1 MAVLPTLS
9 ATAAGTSSRVER
21 VLLAQPRSFCAGV
34 EMAIKAL
41 AWMVRTFEAPV
52 YCYHQIVHNRLVVER
67 FRRAGVV
74 FVDDVADVPPGAP
87 LMLSAHGSAPEV
99 VRAARERS
107 GHVVDAV
114 CPLVQKVHHE
124 VRRRADKGHAIVYAG
139 HRAHDEAI
147 GTLAVAPATT
157 HLVGRPEDLADLPD
171 GVEGRPVAFL
181 AQTTLGVDEWQD
193 ILAAARRRFGE
204 VWVPGRSDLCFATTN
219 RQAAVRAIAPRCD
232 AMVVIGSAT
241 SSNTL
246 ALARVARA
254 AAPPGTPVVRVD
266 GPDELPP
273 DLRGTVGVTAGASAA
288 EEVVRCV
295 VDRLAPSDGIEVIDV
310 TIEDE
315 YFPPPRDL
323 RELLRSR
330 GEEGRLDDDA
340 GVSASEVLAALD
352 DCDATAARFA
362 AAAVAVTAP
371 DDDGDGTVADR
382 DATVRR
388 LADGIGRDDRD
399 ATAQART
406 SSARAVGV
414 PALAAAAA
422 AEAVASALPPEL
434 ATVAGRQL
442 GAYSFRIDR
451 QIAEVLE
458 QEIAEPWLRSAIE
471 YHLGWLDERFE
482 APVVP
487 APRAGGKKL
496 RATLAVLAYRAALGN
511 PVNPAS
517 PADPAD
523 PAGAGDDGGIER
535 VVPFAAAVELIHNWS
550 LVHDDIEDGDRTRR
564 GRPALW
570 TICGEAQAI
579 NVGDCVFA
587 LAFRC
592 LGRLR
597 DHGVP
602 EQQVSA
608 LLSELARASVEVTV
622 GQMRDLTYE
631 TTNDIDG
638 DRYRAMVEGKTGALI
653 GCATYGGALIGSGD
667 EADAQRFGEFG
678 RRLGLAFQMRDDI
691 LGIWGTDAETGK
703 PTGADI
709 RRRKKSLPVVLGFER
724 AEAGDRERLCRLYA
738 QDGPLG
744 PDDVRYVREVLD
756 RCGAQ
761 ALAQDRA
768 EQHRAEAVAALAG
781 AAVVEGRSLGNRP
794 FAALQALAD
803 FVTHRAY

>member
-1 MAVLPTLS
+1 MGAARLEPVEPLS
-9 ATAAGTSSRVER
+9 PVAAAGVER

-41 AWMVRTFEAPV
+41 AWMVRTFEPPV
-52 YCYHQIVHNRLVVER
+52 YCYHQIVHNRLVVEQ

-74 FVDDVADVPPGAP
+74 FVDDIDEVPAGAP

-99 VRAARERS
+99 VQAARARTP
-107 GHVVDAV
+107 HVVDAV
-114 CPLVQKVHHE
+114 CPLVKKVHHE
-124 VRRRADKGHAIVYAG
+124 VRLRADKGHTVVYAG

-147 GTLAVAPATT
+147 GTLAVSPEATY
-157 HLVGRPEDLADLPD
+157 LVEQPGDVALLEA
-171 GVEGRPVAFL
+171 VEGPVAFL

-193 ILAAARRRFGE
+193 ILTAARDRFGE

-219 RQAAVRAIAPRCD
+219 RQAAVKAIAPRCD
-232 AMVVIGSAT
+232 AVVVIGSAT

-246 ALARVARA
+246 ALVRVARA
-254 AAPPGTPVVRVD
+254 AAAPGTPVVRVD

-273 DLRGTVGVTAGASAA
+273 GLRGAIGVTAGASAA
-288 EEVVRCV
+288 EEVVRSV

-310 TIEDE
+310 TTEDE
-315 YFPPPRDL
+315 YFPPPRDV
-323 RELLRSR
+323 RELLRTR
-330 GEEGRLDDDA
+330 GQEGQLDDDA
-340 GVSASEVLAALD
+340 ALSASDVLAALGERPERPEQPERP
-352 DCDATAARFA
+352 ARPAPPEPVAA
-362 AAAVAVTAP
+362 
-371 DDDGDGTVADR
+371 
-382 DATVRR
+382 
-388 LADGIGRDDRD
+388 
-399 ATAQART
+399 
-406 SSARAVGV
+406 
-414 PALAAAAA
+414 PALSVVS
-422 AEAVASALPPEL
+422 AEAVASAAPPEA
-434 ATVAGRQL
+434 ATIAGRHL

-458 QEIAEPWLRSAIE
+458 HEIVEPWLRSAIE

-496 RATLAVLAYRAALGN
+496 RATLAVLTYRAAATRPGAAPL
-511 PVNPAS
+511 
-517 PADPAD
+517 ADD
-523 PAGAGDDGGIER
+523 GIER
-535 VVPFAAAVELIHNWS
+535 VVPFAAAIELVHNWS

-602 EQQVSA
+602 EPQVSA
-608 LLSELARASVEVTV
+608 LMSELARASVDLTT

-631 TTNDIDG
+631 TTNDIDS
-638 DRYRAMVEGKTGALI
+638 DRYLGMIDGKTAALI
-653 GCATYGGALIGSGD
+653 RCATYGGALIGSGD
-667 EADAQRFGEFG
+667 EADAQRFAEFG

-703 PTGADI
+703 TTGADI
-709 RRRKKSLPVVLGFER
+709 RRRKKSLPVVIGFER
-724 AEAGDRERLCRLYA
+724 AAPRDRERLHRLYA
-738 QDGPLG
+738 QDGPIG
-744 PDDVRYVREVLD
+744 PDDEGFVRDVLD

-761 ALAQDRA
+761 GLAQEQA
-768 EQHRAEAVAALAG
+768 EQHRARAVAALAD
-781 AAVVEGRSLGNRP
+781 AAMVDGRSLGNRP

>member
-1 MAVLPTLS
+1 MGAAHLEPVGPLEPLGPV
-9 ATAAGTSSRVER
+9 AAAGVER

-41 AWMVRTFEAPV
+41 AWMVRTFEPPV
-52 YCYHQIVHNRLVVER
+52 YCYHQIVHNRLVVEQ

-74 FVDDVADVPPGAP
+74 FVDDIEEVPAGAP

-99 VRAARERS
+99 VQAARARTP
-107 GHVVDAV
+107 HVVDAV
-114 CPLVQKVHHE
+114 CPLVKKVHHE
-124 VRRRADKGHAIVYAG
+124 VRLRADKGHTVVYAG

-147 GTLAVAPATT
+147 GTLAVSPEAT
-157 HLVGRPEDLADLPD
+157 HLVEQPGDVALLEA
-171 GVEGRPVAFL
+171 VEGPVAFL

-193 ILAAARRRFGE
+193 ILAAARDRFGE

-219 RQAAVRAIAPRCD
+219 RQAAVKAIAPRCD
-232 AMVVIGSAT
+232 AVVVIGSAT

-246 ALARVARA
+246 ALVRVARA
-254 AAPPGTPVVRVD
+254 AAAPGTPVVRVD

-273 DLRGTVGVTAGASAA
+273 GLRGAIGVTAGASAA
-288 EEVVRCV
+288 EEVVRSV
-295 VDRLAPSDGIEVIDV
+295 VARLAPRDGIEVIDV
-310 TIEDE
+310 TTEDE

-323 RELLRSR
+323 RELLRTR
-330 GEEGRLDDDA
+330 GQEGQLDDDA
-340 GVSASEVLAALD
+340 ALSASDVLAAL
-352 DCDATAARFA
+352 AERPERPAPPRAAS
-362 AAAVAVTAP
+362 P
-371 DDDGDGTVADR
+371 PP
-382 DATVRR
+382 
-388 LADGIGRDDRD
+388 
-399 ATAQART
+399 
-406 SSARAVGV
+406 ARA
-414 PALAAAAA
+414 PALSVVS
-422 AEAVASALPPEL
+422 AEAVASAAPPEA
-434 ATVAGRQL
+434 ATIAGRQL

-458 QEIAEPWLRSAIE
+458 HEIVEPWLRSAIE

-496 RATLAVLAYRAALGN
+496 RATLAVLTYRAAATRPGAAPL
-511 PVNPAS
+511 
-517 PADPAD
+517 ADD
-523 PAGAGDDGGIER
+523 GIER
-535 VVPFAAAVELIHNWS
+535 VVPFAAAIELVHNWS

-602 EQQVSA
+602 EPQVSA
-608 LLSELARASVEVTV
+608 LMSELARASVDLTT

-631 TTNDIDG
+631 TTNDIDS
-638 DRYRAMVEGKTGALI
+638 DRYLGMIDGKTAALI
-653 GCATYGGALIGSGD
+653 RCATYGGALIGSGD
-667 EADAQRFGEFG
+667 EADAQRFAEFG

-703 PTGADI
+703 TTGADI
-709 RRRKKSLPVVLGFER
+709 RRRKKSLPVVIGFER
-724 AEAGDRERLCRLYA
+724 AAAGDRERLHSLYA
-738 QDGPLG
+738 QDGPMG
-744 PDDVRYVREVLD
+744 PDDERFVRDVLD

-761 ALAQDRA
+761 GLAQEQA
-768 EQHRAEAVAALAG
+768 EQHRARAVAALAD
-781 AAVVEGRSLGNRP
+781 AAMVEGRSLGNRP

>member
-1 MAVLPTLS
+1 
-9 ATAAGTSSRVER
+9 

-52 YCYHQIVHNRLVVER
+52 YCYHQIVHNRLVVEQ

-74 FVDDVADVPPGAP
+74 FVDDVAEVPPGAP

-107 GHVVDAV
+107 DHVVDAV
-114 CPLVQKVHHE
+114 CPLVRKVHHE
-124 VRRRADKGHAIVYAG
+124 VRRRADEGHTILYAG
-139 HRAHDEAI
+139 HRAHDEAV
-147 GTLAVAPATT
+147 GTLAVAPTATR
-157 HLVGRPEDLADLPD
+157 LVERPDDLADLGEGPGD
-171 GVEGRPVAFL
+171 GRAGRAGAVGGPVAFL

-193 ILAAARRRFGE
+193 ILDAARSRFGE

-219 RQAAVRAIAPRCD
+219 RQAAVKAIAPRCD
-232 AMVVIGSAT
+232 AVVVIGSAT

-246 ALARVARA
+246 ALERVARG

-273 DLRGTVGVTAGASAA
+273 DLHGTVGVTAGASAA
-288 EEVVRCV
+288 EAVVESV
-295 VDRLAPSDGIEVIDV
+295 VARLAPSEGIEVIDV
-310 TIEDE
+310 TVEDE

-330 GEEGRLDDDA
+330 GGEAQLDDDA
-340 GVSASEVLAALD
+340 GVSASAVLAALD
-352 DCDATAARFA
+352 DGD
-362 AAAVAVTAP
+362 AAVT
-371 DDDGDGTVADR
+371 
-382 DATVRR
+382 
-388 LADGIGRDDRD
+388 
-399 ATAQART
+399 
-406 SSARAVGV
+406 
-414 PALAAAAA
+414 
-422 AEAVASALPPEL
+422 
-434 ATVAGRQL
+434 AGRQL
-442 GAYSFRIDR
+442 GAYSFRVDR

-458 QEIAEPWLRSAIE
+458 DEIVEPWLRSAIE

-482 APVVP
+482 VPIVP

-496 RATLAVLAYRAALGN
+496 RATLAVLAYRAAAGG
-511 PVNPAS
+511 PS
-517 PADPAD
+517 DPSD
-523 PAGAGDDGGIER
+523 PSDPGGAGPGGNGIER

-597 DHGVP
+597 DQGVP
-602 EQQVSA
+602 EAQVSA
-608 LLSELARASVEVTV
+608 LLSELARTSVDLTV

-631 TTNDIDG
+631 TTNDIDSE
-638 DRYRAMVEGKTGALI
+638 RYLAMIEGKTAALI
-653 GCATYGGALIGSGD
+653 RCATYGGALIGSGD
-667 EADAQRFGEFG
+667 EVDAARFGELG
-678 RRLGLAFQMRDDI
+678 RRLGLAFQMRDDV

-724 AEAGDRERLCRLYA
+724 AAGADGERLRRLYA
-738 QDGPLG
+738 QDGPIG
-744 PDDVRYVREVLD
+744 PDDERGVREVLE
-756 RCGAQ
+756 RCGAR
-761 ALAQDRA
+761 ALAQERA
-768 EQHRAEAVAALAG
+768 EQHRAGALAALAD
-781 AAVVEGRSLGNRP
+781 AAEVGGRSPGSRP
-794 FAALQALAD
+794 FAALRVLAD
-803 FVTHRAY
+803 FVTHRVH

>member
-1 MAVLPTLS
+1 VPVIPP
-9 ATAAGTSSRVER
+9 GVER

-41 AWMVRTFEAPV
+41 AWMVRTFDGPV
-52 YCYHQIVHNRLVVER
+52 YCYHQIVHNRRVVEQ

-74 FVDDVADVPPGAP
+74 FVDDLDEVPPGAP

-99 VRAARERS
+99 VRAARERTD
-107 GHVVDAV
+107 HVVDAV
-114 CPLVQKVHHE
+114 CPLVKKVHHE
-124 VRRRADKGHAIVYAG
+124 VRRRAEKGHTIVYAG

-147 GTLAVAPATT
+147 GTLAVAPSTT
-157 HLVGRPEDLADLPD
+157 LL
-171 GVEGRPVAFL
+171 VEGPDDVARLDDVDGPVAFL
-181 AQTTLGVDEWQD
+181 AQTTLGVDEWQG
-193 ILAAARRRFGE
+193 ILTAVRERFGP

-219 RQAAVRAIAPRCD
+219 RQAAVQALAPRCD
-232 AMVVIGSAT
+232 AVVVIGSDT

-246 ALARVARA
+246 ALVRVARA
-254 AAPPGTPVVRVD
+254 AAPGTPVVLVD

-273 DLRGTVGVTAGASAA
+273 GLRGAVGVTAGASAA
-288 EEVVRCV
+288 EEVVQSV
-295 VDRLAPSDGIEVIDV
+295 VARLAPSDGIEVIDV

-323 RELLRSR
+323 RELLRVR

-340 GVSASEVLAALD
+340 GVPASEVLAALES
-352 DCDATAARFA
+352 CEATAAA
-362 AAAVAVTAP
+362 PGPAVA
-371 DDDGDGTVADR
+371 DDV
-382 DATVRR
+382 ATVRR
-388 LADGIGRDDRD
+388 LVDGIGQDDRD
-399 ATAQART
+399 AVD
-406 SSARAVGV
+406 AV
-414 PALAAAAA
+414 PAAAATEA
-422 AEAVASALPPEL
+422 LPALPARASRLRSRSRRGAPAPALTLVSAEAA
-434 ATVAGRQL
+434 ATVAPDEAATIAGRQL
-442 GAYSFRIDR
+442 GAYSFRVDR

-458 QEIAEPWLRSAIE
+458 HEIVEPWLRSAIE
-471 YHLGWLDERFE
+471 YHLGWIDERFE
-482 APVVP
+482 APLVP

-496 RATLAVLAYRAALGN
+496 RATLAVLAYRAAIAGR
-511 PVNPAS
+511 AS
-517 PADPAD
+517 GA
-523 PAGAGDDGGIER
+523 AGAPGAAGAEGAAGSGPDDGIER
-535 VVPFAAAVELIHNWS
+535 VVPFAAAIELIHNWS

-602 EQQVSA
+602 EPLVSA
-608 LLSELARASVEVTV
+608 LMSELARASVEVTV

-631 TTNDIDG
+631 TTNDIDSE
-638 DRYRAMVEGKTGALI
+638 RYLEMVEGKTAALI
-653 GCATYGGALIGSGD
+653 RCATYGGALIGSGE
-667 EADAQRFGEFG
+667 EADAVRFGEFG
-678 RRLGLAFQMRDDI
+678 RRLGLAFQMRDDV

-709 RRRKKSLPVVLGFER
+709 RRRKKSLPVVLGFDR
-724 AEAGDRERLCRLYA
+724 AGGDDGALVRRLYA
-738 QDGPLG
+738 QDDPLE
-744 PDDVRYVREVLD
+744 PDDVQAVQDVLD

-761 ALAQDRA
+761 GASQELA
-768 EQHRAEAVAALAG
+768 EQHRAAAVAALAE
-781 AAVVEGRSLGNRP
+781 AAMVEGRSLGNRP

>member
-1 MAVLPTLS
+1 
-9 ATAAGTSSRVER
+9 
-21 VLLAQPRSFCAGV
+21 
-34 EMAIKAL
+34 MAIKAL

-52 YCYHQIVHNRLVVER
+52 YCYHQIVHNRLVVEQ

-74 FVDDVADVPPGAP
+74 FVDDIDEVPAGAP

-99 VRAARERS
+99 VRAARARTP
-107 GHVVDAV
+107 HVVDAV
-114 CPLVQKVHHE
+114 CPLVKKVHHE
-124 VRRRADKGHAIVYAG
+124 VRLRADKGHTVVYAG

-147 GTLAVAPATT
+147 GTLAVSPAAT
-157 HLVGRPEDLADLPD
+157 HLVEQPGDVALLEQ
-171 GVEGRPVAFL
+171 VEGPVAFL

-193 ILAAARRRFGE
+193 ILTAARDRFGE

-219 RQAAVRAIAPRCD
+219 RQAAVKAIAPRCD
-232 AMVVIGSAT
+232 AVVVIGSAT

-246 ALARVARA
+246 ALVRVARA
-254 AAPPGTPVVRVD
+254 AAAPGTTVVRVD

-273 DLRGTVGVTAGASAA
+273 GLRGAIGVTAGASAA
-288 EEVVRCV
+288 EEVVRSV
-295 VDRLAPSDGIEVIDV
+295 VARLAPSDGIEVIDV
-310 TIEDE
+310 TTEDE

-330 GEEGRLDDDA
+330 GQEGQLDDDA
-340 GVSASEVLAALD
+340 TLSASDVLAALEERPEPP
-352 DCDATAARFA
+352 ALALVS
-362 AAAVAVTAP
+362 AAAVA
-371 DDDGDGTVADR
+371 
-382 DATVRR
+382 
-388 LADGIGRDDRD
+388 
-399 ATAQART
+399 
-406 SSARAVGV
+406 SAG
-414 PALAAAAA
+414 
-422 AEAVASALPPEL
+422 PPEA
-434 ATVAGRQL
+434 ATIAGRQL

-458 QEIAEPWLRSAIE
+458 QEIVEPWLRSAIE

-496 RATLAVLAYRAALGN
+496 RATLAVLTYRAASTRPGGV
-511 PVNPAS
+511 P
-517 PADPAD
+517 
-523 PAGAGDDGGIER
+523 PAGVPATGAAPATEDGIER
-535 VVPFAAAVELIHNWS
+535 VVPFAAAVELVHNWS

-570 TICGEAQAI
+570 TICGEAQAL
-579 NVGDCVFA
+579 NAGDCVFA

-597 DHGVP
+597 DHGVA
-602 EQQVSA
+602 EAQVSA
-608 LLSELARASVEVTV
+608 LMSEVARSSVDLTV

-631 TTNDIDG
+631 TTNDIDS
-638 DRYRAMVEGKTGALI
+638 DRYLGMIEGKTAALI
-653 GCATYGGALIGSGD
+653 RCATYGGALLGSGD
-667 EADAQRFGEFG
+667 EADAQRFAEFG

-703 PTGADI
+703 TTGADI
-709 RRRKKSLPVVLGFER
+709 RRRKKSLPVVIGFER
-724 AEAGDRERLCRLYA
+724 AAAGDRERLHRLYA
-738 QDGPLG
+738 QDGPIG
-744 PDDVRYVREVLD
+744 PDDERFVRDVLD

-761 ALAQDRA
+761 GLAQEQA
-768 EQHRAEAVAALAG
+768 EQHRARAVAALAD
-781 AAVVEGRSLGNRP
+781 AAMVEGRSLGNRP